1 MRDLRRVRHLLAF
14 FFTVLENSVPQSI
27 SLEVLL
33 VSVLSFSAFLKQSF
47 ERNYLNLEK
56 HDHESDTLA
65 P

>member
-1 MRDLRRVRHLLAF
+1 MHLLAF
-14 FFTVLENSVPQSI
+14 FFSLSLRTQFLSPFPWRLI

-33 VSVLSFSAFLKQSF
+33 VSVFSFSVFLKQSF

-56 HDHESDTLA
+56 HDNESDTLA